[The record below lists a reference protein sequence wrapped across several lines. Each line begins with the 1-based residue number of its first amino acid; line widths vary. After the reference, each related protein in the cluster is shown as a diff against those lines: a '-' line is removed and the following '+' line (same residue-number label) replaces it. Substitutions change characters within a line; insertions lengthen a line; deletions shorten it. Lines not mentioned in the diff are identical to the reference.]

1 MISIAK
7 DNEEEIMQPV
17 IKKTTQASSEDLRAQ
32 EQANGIRDLRTL
44 LNMLTD
50 IALGNFDVK
59 LTIYLL
65 SRSEGAKQCSFAG

>member
-17 IKKTTQASSEDLRAQ
+17 IKKTAQASSEDLRAQ

-50 IALGNFDVK
+50 IALGNVDI
-59 LTIYLL
+59 TIFILI
-65 SRSEGAKQCSFAG
+65 FVI

>member
-17 IKKTTQASSEDLRAQ
+17 IKKTSLAPPDDVRAQ
-32 EQANGIRDLRTL
+32 EQANGMRDLKTL

-50 IALGNFDVK
+50 IALGM
-59 LTIYLL
+59 T
-65 SRSEGAKQCSFAG
+65 R